1 MNGARW
7 AAGLLAVSLGAPI
20 AAAGVTQW
28 QWPGTPAARD
38 AAESRIAQLQR
49 DLAREPSA
57 TLVLTRWCATYHL
70 APEPLIIARRVQ
82 GQAKPLP
89 ASVRLNLALKPG
101 EAVGYRRV
109 QLLCGDRIL
118 SDADNWYVPDRL
130 TPAMNQLLDHTDTPF
145 GMAVRSLHFKRR
157 TLSSE
162 MLWVPAAAPGR
173 MMTIPDHLLRNEG
186 LLTIAGGLPISQV
199 IETYTAEVLGAPP

>member
-7 AAGLLAVSLGAPI
+7 AAGLLAVTLGAPI
-20 AAAGVTQW
+20 AAAGAVP
-28 QWPGTPAARD
+28 WPGTAAARD
-38 AAESRIAQLQR
+38 AAAARIAELQHN
-49 DLAREPSA
+49 LAQEPSA

-70 APEPLIIARRVQ
+70 APEPLIIARRIQ
-82 GQAKPLP
+82 GPAKPVP
-89 ASVRLNLALKPG
+89 DGVRRNLALQPG

-109 QLLCGDRIL
+109 QLLCGERIL

-130 TPAMNQLLDHTDTPF
+130 TPAMNQRLAQTDTPF
-145 GMAVRSLHFKRR
+145 GIAVRSLHFKRR
-157 TLSSE
+157 TLSSVV
-162 MLWVPAAAPGR
+162 LWVPAAAPGG